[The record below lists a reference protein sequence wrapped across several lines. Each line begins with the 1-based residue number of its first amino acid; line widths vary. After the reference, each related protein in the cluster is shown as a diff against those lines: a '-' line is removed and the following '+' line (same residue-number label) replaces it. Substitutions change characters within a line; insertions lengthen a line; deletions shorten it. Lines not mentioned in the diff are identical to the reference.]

1 MDAAYPRRIV
11 IKIKVTNYDVFVAA
25 TKARI
30 AAKVKETTERVAN
43 NVWLGVIGGNPGV
56 DYPYW
61 SGGYTASWNFTEGA
75 APRDYIKS
83 ERDMPGAYEPQ
94 ASSLQHL
101 YKAYTLVTVSNANP
115 YAQHIEDIGS
125 PSHASPWK
133 VAFSAYTHAIKFV

>member
-1 MDAAYPRRIV
+1 MIN
-11 IKIKVTNYDVFVAA
+11 IKAVNYDTFIAA

-30 AAKVKETTERVAN
+30 DAKVKEKTERAAN
-43 NVWLGVIGGNPGV
+43 NVWVGVIGGNPGA

-61 SGGYTASWNFTEGA
+61 SGGYTASWIFTEGT
-75 APRDYIKS
+75 APRDFTPS
-83 ERDMPGAYEPQ
+83 ERDNPNAYPPQ
-94 ASSLQHL
+94 TVSLQHL

-125 PSHASPWK
+125 PSHSSPWK